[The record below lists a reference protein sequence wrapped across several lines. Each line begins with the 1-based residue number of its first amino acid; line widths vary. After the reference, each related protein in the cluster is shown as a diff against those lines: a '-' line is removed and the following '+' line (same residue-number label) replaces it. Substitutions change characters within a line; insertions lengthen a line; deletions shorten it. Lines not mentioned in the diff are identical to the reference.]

1 MVNVTYNI
9 IQCTYGPNHFTQV
22 NLTIQ
27 YVNNSID
34 KYIPMIFLSYINY
47 N

>member
-22 NLTIQ
+22 ILTIQ
-27 YVNNSID
+27 YLNNITDKIHSNDTSII
-34 KYIPMIFLSYINY
+34 Y
-47 N
+47 